1 MLTDGLAFIESSRL
15 SRTAENSGSVLPS
28 VVGASDKQLFEV
40 IGSVVIPNGVYI
52 FNAQLNKWV
61 LAENT
66 EFDVYDIGLTIFD
79 RPKSLDIVCKHI
91 AARTFQIGANFANSL
106 AVATTAAT
114 ATSQFLVE
122 RVVGGV
128 ATQVGTLTFAAGAT
142 TGVFAS
148 VGGTSIVFERG
159 QVFRMKSPEIR
170 DATLAN
176 IDITICGNLVVPR

>member
-1 MLTDGLAFIESSRL
+1 MLADGLHLIEKGRL
-15 SRTAENSGSVLPS
+15 LRTVENTGSTLPS
-28 VVGASDKQLFEV
+28 IATASDRELFEV
-40 IGSVVIPNGVYI
+40 KGSSVITNGVYI
-52 FNAQLNKWV
+52 FNAQMNKWV
-61 LAENT
+61 LVENT

-91 AARTFQIGANFANSL
+91 AARTFEIDPNFANSL
-106 AVATTAAT
+106 AAATTAAT
-114 ATSQFLVE
+114 ATSQFLIE
-122 RVVGGV
+122 RVAGGV

-148 VGGTSIVFERG
+148 TGGTAIVFERG
-159 QVFRMKSPEIR
+159 QIFRMKSPEIR